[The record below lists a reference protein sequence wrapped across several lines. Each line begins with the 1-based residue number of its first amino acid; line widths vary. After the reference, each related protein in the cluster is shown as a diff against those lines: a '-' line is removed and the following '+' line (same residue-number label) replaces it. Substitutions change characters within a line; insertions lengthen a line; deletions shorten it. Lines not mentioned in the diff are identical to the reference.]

1 MEYENTKNEI
11 QINTLT
17 NENIVMDSNEPE
29 IAENEISSNE
39 TLQEDNT
46 IMLQNEKLDQIHED
60 LGVICSFLILFALVI
75 VFRYVYRFFNIFF

>member
-11 QINTLT
+11 QINTFT
-17 NENIVMDSNEPE
+17 NENIVMDSNKSE

-46 IMLQNEKLDQIHED
+46 ITLQNEKLDQIHED

>member
-17 NENIVMDSNEPE
+17 NENIVMDSNESE

-46 IMLQNEKLDQIHED
+46 ITLQNEKLDQIHED